1 MKNALRLQL
10 MAGAAVVALATPA
23 ASFAAVAAAPAG
35 AANYV
40 AEVVVTANK
49 REEILRN
56 VAQSVT
62 VLSGQA
68 LDIEQAVHFDDY
80 VTKVP
85 GFNLVS
91 AQAGSSTLVLDG
103 INAGGVSATVSTY
116 VDETPF
122 GSVTGL
128 ANGSVLAPD
137 LETFD
142 VARIEVLRGPQG
154 TLYGAS
160 SLGGLLKFVTNAP
173 DTTHYS
179 GKLEIGGEDTSHGS
193 TSGSIR
199 GVVNVPIGDTF
210 AIRASGFYA
219 EQSGFIDDPL
229 RGARRVNDNKFNGGR
244 LGLLWRPTSKLSVRA
259 TAVAQDILSRGTS
272 TEDINPTTLQPL
284 YGNLTQSRTFS
295 QPNDITYRVYNL
307 TANYDMGFASLLSST
322 SYGMLRQ
329 KENQDATAKYGALLS
344 GAFGQPLGAQ
354 VFQNLDQN
362 KFTQEIRLTS
372 APQKF
377 EWLVG
382 GFFTREQNKI
392 LQNLSALSLP
402 SLQVAPGLGGL
413 ALINLRSAYNEYA
426 GFANVDYHFTDRFD
440 VSVGGRYAHNRQ
452 SASQATSGP
461 LEGPPTT
468 VGGTSSDSVFTF
480 AVSPKYKIT
489 DDTTVY
495 ARIAKGYR
503 PGGPNAIAP
512 LSPAAVPRTFLSDSL
527 IEYRAGLKSQGFDHR
542 VSVDLSAFYIDWSRI
557 QLLAVVEG
565 VGVNTNGPSARS
577 DGVEGTVNVVPA
589 PGFTLS
595 ANAAYTDAV
604 LTGDTDPI
612 LVGGKKGNR
621 LPYSAHFTGALNADY
636 THHMADNVSLFV
648 GGSLRF
654 VGSRY
659 SDFNPSLNPTGA
671 DHQLL
676 LPSYTSLDLRAGV
689 NYRNFRLEAYAK
701 NLNDARGIYVIT
713 GIGGTPQGAVQAG
726 IERPRT
732 FGLVLSASF

>member
-23 ASFAAVAAAPAG
+23 ASFAAAAAPEG
-35 AANYV
+35 AITRV
-40 AEVVVTANK
+40 QEVVVTANK
-49 REEILRN
+49 REENLRN

-62 VLSGQA
+62 VMSGQA
-68 LDIEQAVHFDDY
+68 LDVEQAVHFDDY

-91 AQAGSSTLVLDG
+91 AQAGQTVLVLDG
-103 INAGGVSATVSTY
+103 INAGGTSATVSTY

-128 ANGSVLAPD
+128 ADGSVLTPD

-173 DTTHYS
+173 DTTRYS

-193 TSGSIR
+193 TSGSIK

-219 EQSGFIDDPL
+219 EQSGFIDDPV
-229 RGARRVNDNKFNGGR
+229 RGIRRINDNKFNGGR
-244 LGLLWRPTSKLSVRA
+244 LGLLWRPTSKLTLKV
-259 TAVAQDILSRGTS
+259 TGVAQDILSRGSS
-272 TEDINPTTLQPL
+272 TEDIDPATLQPL
-284 YGNLTQSRTFS
+284 HGDLTQSRTVS
-295 QPNDITYRVYNL
+295 EPANVAYRVYNL
-307 TANYDMGFASLLSST
+307 TANYDLGFANLLSST

-329 KENQDATAKYGALLS
+329 KRNEDASAQFGPLLS
-344 GAFGQPLGAQ
+344 SILGQPLGAQ

-402 SLQVAPGLGGL
+402 SLQVPPGLGGL
-413 ALINLRSAYNEYA
+413 EIINLRSAYNEYA
-426 GFANVDYHFTDRFD
+426 GFANADYHFTDRFD
-440 VSVGGRYAHNRQ
+440 VSVGGRYAHNHQ
-452 SASQATSGP
+452 SVSQVTSG
-461 LEGPPTT
+461 LLVGPGST
-468 VGGTSSDSVFTF
+468 VGGTSSESVFTF

-503 PGGPNAIAP
+503 PGGPNAISSLLP
-512 LSPAAVPRTFLSDSL
+512 MAVPRTFLSDSL

-557 QLLAVVEG
+557 QLLAVVGG

-577 DGVEGTVNVVPA
+577 DGVEGTVTFVPA
-589 PGFTLS
+589 PGFYLS

-612 LVGGKKGNR
+612 LVGGKSGDR
-621 LPYSAHFTGALNADY
+621 LPYSAHFTAALNADY
-636 THHMADNVSLFV
+636 TYHMADNVSLFV
-648 GGSLRF
+648 GGSLRY

-659 SDFNPSLNPTGA
+659 SDFSPSLNPTGA

-701 NLNDARGIYVIT
+701 NVNDARGIYVIT
-713 GIGGTPQGAVQAG
+713 GVGSTPNGGVQAG
-726 IERPRT
+726 VERPRT
-732 FGLVLSASF
+732 FGLSLSASY